1 MSNKIFRYAL
11 YALIALV
18 AFGAGIWVS
27 KRQTAA
33 PEVTAAE
40 ALYAITLPDLQNKP
54 QKIDQWRGKVVVVNF
69 WATWCAPCRKEIPM
83 FVKMQEKYGSKGL
96 QFVGISIDQL
106 DKTSEFSRYFDV
118 NYPNLIGTFDAV
130 EISRLAGNKQ
140 RALPYTVILDRK
152 GRISATELGGLTQEK
167 LEALVNPLL

>member
-1 MSNKIFRYAL
+1 M
-11 YALIALV
+11 
-18 AFGAGIWVS
+18 S
-27 KRQTAA
+27 KRQTVA

-40 ALYAITLPDLQNKP
+40 ALYAITLPDLHNKP

-96 QFVGISIDQL
+96 QFVGISIDQV
-106 DKTSEFSRYFDV
+106 DKTSEFARYFDV

-140 RALPYTVILDRK
+140 GALPYTVILDRR